1 MKIADE
7 WDIDNLPNRL
17 TMFRIALIPVII
29 VSLFLQSTNL
39 LVPYHLVLGHIA
51 GWTFVMASITD
62 FLDGYIARK
71 RKIVTVFGSFLDPI
85 ADKCLIV
92 SSLIILLALG
102 RIPVLIVIILVLRE
116 IYIMALRLL
125 SLERGFNIKVGQ
137 LGKWK
142 TALQMIGIPMLM
154 VNYPLL
160 GIPFPLIGIIMIY
173 ATTVLSLYSATEY
186 SIETFRKLK
195 MARKEKVHKE
205 VLQ

>member
-1 MKIADE
+1 MKVADE

-17 TMFRIALIPVII
+17 TIIRIILIPVII
-29 VSLFLQSTNL
+29 VSLYLQSLPFFAGHL
-39 LVPYHLVLGHIA
+39 LLLGHIA
-51 GWTFVMASITD
+51 GWTFVGASITD

-92 SSLIILLALG
+92 SSLIMLLSLG

-125 SLERGFNIKVGQ
+125 SLERGFNIQVGS

-154 VNYPLL
+154 VNYPFL

-173 ATTVLSLYSATEY
+173 ITTVLSLYSATEY
-186 SIETFRKLK
+186 SIETVKKLK
-195 MARKEKVHKE
+195 LARKEKLHKE
-205 VLQ
+205 VMQ

>member
-1 MKIADE
+1 MHVTDE

-17 TMFRIALIPVII
+17 TIFRIILIPLII
-29 VSLFLQSTNL
+29 FSLFLQSTEWMKAHYL
-39 LVPYHLVLGHIA
+39 ILGHIA
-51 GWTFVMASITD
+51 AWTFVLASITD

-71 RKIVTVFGSFLDPI
+71 RKIITVFGSFLDPI

-92 SSLIILLALG
+92 SSLIALLSLE

-125 SLERGFNIKVGQ
+125 SLEKGFNINVGQ

-154 VNYPLL
+154 INYPLWN
-160 GIPFPLIGIIMIY
+160 IPFPTIGIYMIY
-173 ATTVLSLYSATEY
+173 ATTILSMYSATQY
-186 SIETFRKLK
+186 SIETVRRLKTSKKNKGKLNK
-195 MARKEKVHKE
+195 
-205 VLQ
+205 